1 MVQNSKD
8 TGKRGP
14 NLHPYQELIHP
25 PEAHPVNLLDL
36 TVGFEN

>member
-8 TGKRGP
+8 TGKRGLS
-14 NLHPYQELIHP
+14 LHPYQELTRP

-36 TVGFEN
+36 NVGFEN